1 MNNEVQGQCNAQS
14 SSARVSRQ
22 DTSQEPQEH
31 NAVRG
36 PAQAPSGT
44 AVQKNMAR
52 FGCCSKDA
60 SQLFQQQ
67 PSSVP
72 HTVVLLLI
80 QINLNLIYSSFYR
93 CFPGLFKDKQKCRPP
108 SRLSKKR
115 SGTKT
120 TPIQFFLLDSPTERT
135 PKPSDELMLLQAGLG
150 RRTVN
155 VPEDACHNEVCGMT
169 LDEVRTEIFTKYY

>member
-72 HTVVLLLI
+72 HTVVWLLI

-108 SRLSKKR
+108 SRLSKKKVR
-115 SGTKT
+115 HQNNANPILSSGQPNRENPQTIWWANAFT
-120 TPIQFFLLDSPTERT
+120 
-135 PKPSDELMLLQAGLG
+135 GW
-150 RRTVN
+150 
-155 VPEDACHNEVCGMT
+155 
-169 LDEVRTEIFTKYY
+169 VRKKDCKCSRGCLP